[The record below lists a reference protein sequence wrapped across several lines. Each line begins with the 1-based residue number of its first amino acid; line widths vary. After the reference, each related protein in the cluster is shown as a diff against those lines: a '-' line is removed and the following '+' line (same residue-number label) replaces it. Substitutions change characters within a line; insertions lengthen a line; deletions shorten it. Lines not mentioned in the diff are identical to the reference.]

1 MRKLKVNKLK
11 KQQLLP
17 QLLLIINCKMTR
29 EIARKYFGL
38 RPLFNNTMLKQEED
52 LSNRINKGSTL
63 KTNKTEQSNDNIQTD
78 YKAITADKR
87 QITRT
92 HSHRGIVKLAPRK
105 GRSLAPPSPKD
116 LKDLFLFENRRSGLR
131 QIWGSLQ

>member
-1 MRKLKVNKLK
+1 
-11 KQQLLP
+11 
-17 QLLLIINCKMTR
+17 MTR

-92 HSHRGIVKLAPRK
+92 QPSWHREAGPEKREVSST
-105 GRSLAPPSPKD
+105 SLPQRPQGP
-116 LKDLFLFENRRSGLR
+116 FPV
-131 QIWGSLQ
+131 